1 MQKHLGV
8 HSDLIESSV
17 LLGAFTAAL
26 ALAKKAILV
35 GAVLVEARGWLGLA
49 ALTTLLLYHC
59 GLCDLQQSKGC
70 VACFAQ
76 SVSQVGTLVCMS
88 PVPAVLSRSPINRH

>member
-1 MQKHLGV
+1 MQKYLGV

-26 ALAKKAILV
+26 ALAEEAILV
-35 GAVLVEARGWLGLA
+35 GAVLIEARGWLGLA

-59 GLCDLQQSKGC
+59 GLCDLQQRGC
-70 VACFAQ
+70 DACFAQ
-76 SVSQVGTLVCMS
+76 FVYQVSTPVCTS
-88 PVPAVLSRSPINRH
+88 AIQLCLAGRA